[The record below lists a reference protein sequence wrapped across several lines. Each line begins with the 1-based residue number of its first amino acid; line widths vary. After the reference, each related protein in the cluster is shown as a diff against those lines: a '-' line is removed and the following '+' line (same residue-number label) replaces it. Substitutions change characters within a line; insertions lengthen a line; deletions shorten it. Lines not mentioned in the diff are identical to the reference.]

1 MNDYSKVI
9 NTDVVTET
17 ILKLYQHPHPTDV
30 AFQILENPGASLLI
44 GTNYADSLL
53 LKNFKAGKKEE
64 TIAVKTT
71 LKWTM
76 MGTIDSNSINCNFGT
91 KRRLKSSGTL
101 SRMKHCPNYI
111 HYL

>member
-30 AFQILENPGASLLI
+30 ASLLI

>member
-30 AFQILENPGASLLI
+30 ASLLI
-44 GTNYADSLL
+44 GTNYVDSLL